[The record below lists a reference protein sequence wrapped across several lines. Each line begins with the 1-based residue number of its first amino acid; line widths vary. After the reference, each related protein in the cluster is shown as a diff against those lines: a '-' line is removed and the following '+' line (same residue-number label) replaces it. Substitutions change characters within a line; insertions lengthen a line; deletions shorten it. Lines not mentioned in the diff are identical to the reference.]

1 MIEKHGKIICSL
13 RKSCTVKAQDKN
25 LNLPVAHCCTRLVL
39 SDAKPLA
46 G

>member
-13 RKSCTVKAQDKN
+13 RKSCTVKAHDKN
-25 LNLPVAHCCTRLVL
+25 LNLAHCCTRLVL